1 MSLSPPRP
9 PHASLLRLAA
19 RRISNLLDAYPA
31 AHGLLKSAFL
41 SLPPALR
48 GRQMIWDTLA
58 ALGKSRG
65 QNVFVL
71 QVGANDGVHDDPVSH
86 FIRKHHWSALLVE
99 PVPRIFATLTQNYAN
114 QPGIQFANVAISDRD
129 ETKPFFFIDD
139 PHHELPAWAS
149 EVGSFIH
156 DLVTTHISG
165 RDVRSFIREI
175 QVPCLTPASLLQQ
188 HQIQKVDV
196 VVVDAQGYDDRI
208 LLQLP
213 LSSIRPVMI
222 IFEHCLL
229 SDTQRQTCQTFLN
242 QHGYQLESDRW
253 DTLATLS

>member
-1 MSLSPPRP
+1 MLNP
-9 PHASLLRLAA
+9 ARLALSA
-19 RRISNLLDAYPA
+19 CKRLIAKLRRSPA
-31 AHGLLKSAFL
+31 PI
-41 SLPPALR
+41 PPPITAAL
-48 GRQMIWDTLA
+48 DTLA
-58 ALGKSRG
+58 QAPSFVVVQLGAYIGNSD
-65 QNVFVL
+65 
-71 QVGANDGVHDDPVSH
+71 NDPLFNFLTHLPSSQPPSH
-86 FIRKHHWSALLVE
+86 QAILVE

-156 DLVTTHISG
+156 DLVTTEIAG

-196 VVVDAQGYDDRI
+196 VVIDAQGYDDRI

-213 LSSIRPVMI
+213 LSSIHPVMI

-229 SDTQRQTCQTFLN
+229 SDIQRQTCQTFLN

-253 DTLATLS
+253 DTLATLR